1 MKKLFILVV
10 IVLMCI
16 LTIFTILRG
25 IHIGNFTILGI
36 QEIKAE
42 DEKLDKKITEATK
55 LASTDYP
62 NQLATI
68 QKDLKDM
75 NTEKEQYED
84 MVAVSTESEVSAS
97 VQKQKYTI
105 EKLWTK
111 LGGLAT
117 DEGLDAKFALTNGTL
132 KPAKDEDFNYY
143 TIEFE
148 VTGTYVG
155 VALYLSDLEDDSELG
170 FRIED
175 FKMIP
180 QEGSKDGTVV
190 ATFKTKDIAIQG
202 LAKETS
208 EKTDATD
215 KNTEEKSD
223 KNAEDKSVI
232 NEIQEGLNKMNDKD
246 KDED

>member
-42 DEKLDKKITEATK
+42 DDKLDKKITEATK

-111 LGGLAT
+111 LGGCKICF
-117 DEGLDAKFALTNGTL
+117 DKWN
-132 KPAKDEDFNYY
+132 
-143 TIEFE
+143 I
-148 VTGTYVG
+148 
-155 VALYLSDLEDDSELG
+155 
-170 FRIED
+170 
-175 FKMIP
+175 
-180 QEGSKDGTVV
+180 
-190 ATFKTKDIAIQG
+190 
-202 LAKETS
+202 ETS
-208 EKTDATD
+208 KR
-215 KNTEEKSD
+215 
-223 KNAEDKSVI
+223 
-232 NEIQEGLNKMNDKD
+232 
-246 KDED
+246 